1 MIFTRSLIIIAI
13 SLTYCSKCY
22 TQPLVCV
29 EHDAFTSYYDLQAK
43 CPALVVWPL
52 RYRDFQ
58 GNLKPTSRRFKTDT
72 QLPPPRVKDK
82 DLAKTGYVRGHL
94 CPVADR
100 DSDKGMLKQTYLT
113 SNMTPMTMVCN
124 SGAWKMVEDTIRH
137 IVKTHGSVISAAGC
151 IFPDSILGQHKV
163 NGISVP
169 VAFYRI
175 ARCRNHPDEI
185 WIWIVNNSSASS
197 KCVRVSTRTLED
209 VLHQRGSI
217 THLLKNHQLIP

>member
-1 MIFTRSLIIIAI
+1 MC
-13 SLTYCSKCY
+13 CSKCY

-43 CPALVVWPL
+43 CPALVVWSL
-52 RYRDFQ
+52 HYRDFQ
-58 GNLKPTSRRFKTDT
+58 GNLKPTSRRFKSDV

-94 CPVADR
+94 CPAADR

-137 IVKTHGSVISAAGC
+137 IAKVHSSVICAAGC
-151 IFPDSILGQHKV
+151 IFPDSLLGQHKV
-163 NGISVP
+163 NGITVP

-175 ARCRNHPDEI
+175 ARCRQHPDEM
-185 WIWIVNNSSASS
+185 WIWVVSNSNASS
-197 KCVRVSTRTLED
+197 KCVRISTRALEG
-209 VLHQRGSI
+209 LLQFQNNI
-217 THLLKNHQLIP
+217 THLLRNHQLIP